1 MKNVNMFAIDWLV
14 VPIWCSLFA
23 LGNLKSA
30 LIMFPVTL
38 VFAILNYRD
47 SKKTVRLFM
56 EDINLMGATILGIL
70 LNNLLF
76 IRFIYADRE
85 KISGMVVE
93 IFTAMVYITLILVI
107 SMMVREISRKRRKRI
122 INKLIN
128 EPDDDE
134 GYGDD
139 DEYDEDDDYEDEDD
153 EEEKYETE
161 RRVLERM
168 NQIRDNEETDE
179 EGDME
184 ENKGPKFKVVVKKGK
199 SGRS

>member
-1 MKNVNMFAIDWLV
+1 MKSVNMFVIDWLV

-85 KISGMVVE
+85 KVSGMVVE

-107 SMMVREISRKRRKRI
+107 SMMIKEISRKRRKRI

-128 EPDDDE
+128 EPEDE
-134 GYGDD
+134 GYDDDDD
-139 DEYDEDDDYEDEDD
+139 DEYDEYEDFEDD
-153 EEEKYETE
+153 EDEKYETE

-168 NQIRDNEETDE
+168 NQIRDNGETDE
-179 EGDME
+179 EGDTG